1 MKVTIKDIAR
11 EAEVS
16 ITTVS
21 LIINQKGQR
30 FSKDT
35 HAKVNEAIAKL
46 NYQPHYFAKNLN
58 KTKSKT
64 IGFIVSEITNPFF
77 AELAKMIEDVF
88 VEQGYLV
95 LLCNSSSDVAREER
109 YVDEMLYRFVDGVFL
124 AGTISDNKHLLSKLT
139 SRRVPYLLLDRPS
152 DYSDTNGVFIDDFAG
167 GQTATEYL
175 LEKGHTDI
183 GCITTKPEFSN
194 IYQRSQ
200 GYLATMKAAKLSPM
214 LAEAS
219 HVNEQSGYLTAKSLI
234 EKGVSAIFA
243 CNDLMAFGVYK
254 AAEEAGL
261 NVPADLSVIGFDDI
275 NLAHFM
281 SPPLTTITQP
291 TEDIGAIAAR
301 NMLALIETETVE
313 LPTTILPISLKERK
327 SVQRKIKV
335 L

>member
-11 EAEVS
+11 EADVS

-30 FSKDT
+30 FSTDT
-35 HAKVNEAIAKL
+35 HAKVNEAIVKL

-77 AELAKMIEDVF
+77 AELAKVIEDIL

-95 LLCNSSSDVAREER
+95 LLCNSSSDLAREER

-124 AGTISDNKHLLSKLT
+124 AGTVSDNKHLLSKLA

-167 GQTATEYL
+167 GMTATEHL
-175 LEKGHTDI
+175 LQKGHTAI
-183 GCITTKPEFSN
+183 GCITTKPQFSN

-200 GYLATMKAAKLSPM
+200 GYLAAMKAIKQAPL
-214 LAEAS
+214 LEEAGF
-219 HVNEQSGYLTAKSLI
+219 VNEQSGYLAAQALI
-234 EKGVSAIFA
+234 NKGVSAIFA

-261 NVPADLSVIGFDDI
+261 SVPADLSVIGFDDI

-291 TEDIGAIAAR
+291 TQRIGAIAAR
-301 NMLALIETETVE
+301 HMLALIETETVE
-313 LPTTILPISLKERK
+313 IATTILPISLKERE
-327 SVQRKIKV
+327 SVKTKEKR
-335 L
+335 